1 MEERFRMCH
10 VVDPEK
16 VVLESYH
23 LDKSAQLWFQITKG
37 ANGQMSW
44 CVFKQK
50 LTE

>member
-16 VVLESYH
+16 VVLELYH
-23 LDKSAQLWFQITKG
+23 LDKGVQLWFQIAKG

-44 CVFKQK
+44 CVFTQK